1 MLPTPTPDRVLR
13 RIRGAT
19 MVEYALIIIGVM
31 FIAAGAWRM
40 LGSSMKRSSN
50 DSSEQLGDRAGGGGG
65 DQGGGGDHGGGAS
78 GGGGGGGA
86 SGGGGGGGGGGGAK
100 AAGKMGAASKVDM
113 GGVGGGAGGGGG
125 GGGRGGGS
133 NEMDGASYASSTD
146 GDGGSADT
154 ADLKFKR
161 SLGIGFLAAGILAI
175 GYVVAKARN
184 VKKEIDAQGDNS
196 PEDGPPIV

>member
-1 MLPTPTPDRVLR
+1 
-13 RIRGAT
+13 
-19 MVEYALIIIGVM
+19 
-31 FIAAGAWRM
+31 
-40 LGSSMKRSSN
+40 
-50 DSSEQLGDRAGGGGG
+50 
-65 DQGGGGDHGGGAS
+65 
-78 GGGGGGGA
+78 
-86 SGGGGGGGGGGGAK
+86 
-100 AAGKMGAASKVDM
+100 MGAASKVNM

-125 GGGRGGGS
+125 GGGGGG

-146 GDGGSADT
+146 GDGSSADT

>member
-1 MLPTPTPDRVLR
+1 MLPTPTPDRALR

-31 FIAAGAWRM
+31 FIAAGAWKM

-50 DSSEQLGDRAGGGGG
+50 DSSEQLGDRAGGRGG
-65 DQGGGGDHGGGAS
+65 DQGGGGDH
-78 GGGGGGGA
+78 GGGA

-113 GGVGGGAGGGGG
+113 GGGGGGAGGGGGGG

-196 PEDGPPIV
+196 PEDGPPIG